1 MGVFALMVQ
10 PQSTAAGLKGRA
22 QLKTSFHS
30 GPYFTLM
37 GIMMVRAK
45 GEGGGAVGS

>member
-22 QLKTSFHS
+22 QLKGNVHS
-30 GPYFTLM
+30 GSYFILM
-37 GIMMVRAK
+37 GTMMGWG
-45 GEGGGAVGS
+45 GE